1 MFSLRRQGIGDLRSV
16 LLMGARAILSNPAS
30 MEPAGNL
37 PGLSLSDC
45 KHTLRSTMR
54 LLLQR
59 LLISTLL
66 LMAGAHAKIP
76 EPAALEPTVQHLLAT
91 ELIIGFISRYHYRKT
106 ALDDALSKQILARYL
121 EDLDPNRSYFL
132 RSDIEVFSTYETRL
146 DNYLRAG
153 RLEPAFEIFG
163 VFQARLNERVDHALS
178 LLKGDFDFTV
188 RETYVFDRT
197 EAPWAKSEKALDEIW
212 RKRIKNDVLSL
223 GLADQAKDEIAK
235 TLRSR
240 YERLRTSTRQFR
252 PEDVHQLFMNAFTQS
267 VEPHT
272 AYLPPR
278 ASEDFEIRM
287 SLSLEGIGAVLQSEN
302 EYTVI
307 REIVTGGPADV
318 SDQVHIEDR
327 ITGVAQGADGKM
339 VDVVGWRL
347 DDVVDLIRGPKGTQ
361 VRLQLLPRG
370 TATEGA
376 PKLITLT
383 RKEVKLDDQAAQKS
397 VIEIPAEAGKARIG
411 VIKVPAFYMDYEAYA
426 REDPNYRST
435 TRDVRRL
442 LDELKAAN
450 LEGIVV
456 DLRGNGGGS
465 LTEATQ
471 LTGLFIESGPI
482 VQVKDT
488 TQRVEV
494 LQDPDPDIAYA
505 GPLAV
510 LVDAAS
516 ASASEIFAGA
526 IQDYRRG
533 IVIGEP
539 TFGKGTVQ
547 KIIDLNQLIGE
558 EQGAL
563 GQLTTTIAQ
572 FYRVSGSS
580 TQHRGVVPDILF
592 PTTSIG
598 VEDQGERAL
607 DNALPWDEIHAASF
621 PARDFHEPGAI
632 DRVRERHMQ
641 RMRSDPVF
649 DYLLA
654 EIEAS
659 REALDQV
666 EVSLL
671 EKQRREELEAMG
683 AASLQRENRYRKTQD
698 LPPRTEGEPVDEA
711 NALDPGR
718 VLLTEAATILHDLI
732 DTSAATADTLQAAD
746 FEQ

>member
-1 MFSLRRQGIGDLRSV
+1 MKPLLQKILLAV
-16 LLMGARAILSNPAS
+16 LTLATMGA
-30 MEPAGNL
+30 
-37 PGLSLSDC
+37 
-45 KHTLRSTMR
+45 
-54 LLLQR
+54 Q
-59 LLISTLL
+59 
-66 LMAGAHAKIP
+66 AKIAEQP
-76 EPAALEPTVQHLLAT
+76 AFEPSTGHLLAT
-91 ELIIGFISRYHYRKT
+91 ELVTGFISRYHYKKT
-106 ALDDALSKQILARYL
+106 QLDDALSAQILARYL

-132 RSDIEVFSTYETRL
+132 RADIEAFSKYETRL
-146 DNYLRAG
+146 DDYLRAG
-153 RLEPAFEIFG
+153 RLEPAFEIFE
-163 VFQARLNERVDHALS
+163 VFKTRLNERVDHALD
-178 LLKGDFDFTV
+178 LLEGDFDFTV
-188 RETYVFDRT
+188 PESYVFDRS
-197 EAPWAKSEKALDEIW
+197 EKPWARNQAALDEIW
-212 RKRIKNDVLSL
+212 RKRVKNDVLSL
-223 GLADQAKDEIAK
+223 RLADQKTAEITK
-235 TLRSR
+235 TLRAR
-240 YERLRTSTRQFR
+240 YERLRSSTAQFR
-252 PEDVHQLFMNAFTQS
+252 PEDVHQLFVNAFTQT

-307 REIVTGGPADV
+307 REIVTGGPADA
-318 SDQVHIEDR
+318 SDAVHVEDR
-327 ITGVAQGADGKM
+327 IIGVGQGEDGKI

-361 VRLQLLPRG
+361 VRLRVLPKG
-370 TATEGA
+370 AASEAT

-383 RKEVKLDDQAAQKS
+383 RKEVKLEDQAAQKS
-397 VIEIPAEAGKARIG
+397 IIEFPTDDGQARIG

-442 LDELKAAN
+442 LEELKAADVD
-450 LEGIVV
+450 GIVV

-494 LQDPDPDIAYA
+494 LQDPDPSIAYA

-510 LVDAAS
+510 LVDGAS

-526 IQDYRRG
+526 IQDYNRG
-533 IVIGEP
+533 IVIGQP

-547 KIIDLNQLIGE
+547 KIIDLNQLVGE
-558 EQGAL
+558 EPGEL

-572 FYRVSGSS
+572 FYRVSGAS
-580 TQHRGVVPDILF
+580 TQHRGVVPDIIF
-592 PTTSIG
+592 PSSSG
-598 VEDQGERAL
+598 AEDQGERAL

-621 PARDFHEPGAI
+621 TAREARPVAI
-632 DRVRERHMQ
+632 ERARERHARRMQ
-641 RMRSDPVF
+641 TSPAF

-659 REALDQV
+659 EEVEDQIA
-666 EVSLL
+666 VSLV
-671 EKQRREELEAMG
+671 EKERRQELEAMET
-683 AASLQRENRYRKTQD
+683 ASLKRENRYRKTQD
-698 LPPRTEGEPVDEA
+698 LPPRAEGKPMDEPGIF
-711 NALDPGR
+711 DPDR
-718 VLLTEAATILHDLI
+718 VLLTEAAHILYDLI
-732 DTSAATADTLQAAD
+732 DRPAPGPLQAAD
-746 FEQ
+746 